1 MMYRILNYLL
11 WPLWFFYTLRVAR
24 HDRNA
29 RYFKQRL
36 GYACPEMSTLPVWI
50 HCASVGEVN
59 TWLPLHQEFARRYPA
74 LHFVITTNTPT
85 GAQIVARHTLRN
97 TTHVFL
103 PMDTVSA
110 VSRFYS
116 RIKPRLALV
125 METELWPE
133 LYRQC
138 QENNIPLIIVNARLS
153 HKTRNVNDWVKQ
165 LYAMAL
171 QRVSLVL
178 CRTQADAEA
187 YIELGAA
194 ANKVKVI
201 GNLKFAAQN
210 DIVHQPLLNF
220 TDRSYA
226 LAASTHEDEE
236 YQLAKLWQ
244 SMPVQK
250 YLLVIAPRHPKRRD
264 DILRQLQPLNMQIA
278 VRSRGDT
285 ITPATQIYLADTL
298 GELVSIM
305 QQADV
310 VIMGGS
316 LVQRGGQN
324 LLEPARL
331 GKAIIVGSHMFNF
344 AAETELFLQHHACL
358 QVQNVDELAVA
369 LQSCL
374 LDDSVRV
381 ELGRNA
387 QELMQ
392 NQGDTA
398 ERYMSAICERYAAL
412 LAE

>member
-1 MMYRILNYLL
+1 MTYRVLNFLL
-11 WPLWFFYTLRVAR
+11 WPLWFFYTLRVAIR
-24 HDRNA
+24 EKNL

-36 GYACPEMSTLPVWI
+36 GYGYLVESAAPVWI

-59 TWLPLHQEFARRYPA
+59 TWLPLHQLFTQRYPS

-85 GAQIVARHTLRN
+85 GAQIVAKHGLCN
-97 TTHVFL
+97 TRHVFL

-110 VSRFYS
+110 VSRFYA

-125 METELWPE
+125 LETELWPE

-138 QENNIPLIIVNARLS
+138 QANNIPLIIVNARLS
-153 HKTRNVNDWVKQ
+153 HKTRNVNDWVKR

-171 QRVSLVL
+171 QQVSQVL
-178 CRTQADAEA
+178 CRTQADADA
-187 YIELGAA
+187 YVELGAESS
-194 ANKVKVI
+194 KVKVV
-201 GNLKFAAQN
+201 GNLKFATLKNIQN
-210 DIVHQPLLNF
+210 EPPRDF
-220 TDRSYA
+220 TDRPYV
-226 LAASTHEDEE
+226 LAASTHADEE
-236 YQLAKLWQ
+236 WQLAKLWQ
-244 SMPVQK
+244 AAAMQNQ
-250 YLLVIAPRHPKRRD
+250 LLVIAPRHPKRRD
-264 DILRQLQPLNMQIA
+264 DILRQLQSLNLQIA
-278 VRSRGDT
+278 VRSRNDAVT
-285 ITPATQIYLADTL
+285 SATQVYIADTL
-298 GELVSIM
+298 GELVSFM

-331 GKAIIVGSHMFNF
+331 GKAIIVGPHMFNF

-374 LDDSVRV
+374 LDSSVRV

-387 QELMQ
+387 QALMQ

-398 ERYMSAICERYAAL
+398 ERYMSAIGERYAEL